1 MFGDLTEELLDSYVL
16 SKYGKPGITE
26 DFDYTEFADHIV
38 IDRYMGSDKIVTVPD
53 TITGKPVTAVGKYAF
68 AYNRSIKELT
78 LPDSVSRIG
87 SAAFIG
93 CVHLTK
99 LNLNLDSLKNVGRK
113 AVNFCGRLDVE
124 LKKAIR
130 AKG

>member
-1 MFGDLTEELLDSYVL
+1 MVSWDIAIDEENEAEIIEANFAGDLRMHQVLTGPVFGDLTEELLDSYVL

-68 AYNRSIKELT
+68 AYNRSIK
-78 LPDSVSRIG
+78 
-87 SAAFIG
+87 
-93 CVHLTK
+93 
-99 LNLNLDSLKNVGRK
+99 N
-113 AVNFCGRLDVE
+113 
-124 LKKAIR
+124 
-130 AKG
+130 